1 VIIEFIKPVGRAAV
15 AQAVRRWFES
25 TGHHSVLRLLEFL
38 ERWPNQQVSSSKNS
52 NGCEVRVAPRPLQ
65 MVIDGFESRH
75 ILKVDKMSDKEKLET
90 ELELLLSLNYVHAWT
105 GSLDNLKQSSYIL
118 FSDITRLINKK
129 REELRSL
136 NNGT

>member
-1 VIIEFIKPVGRAAV
+1 
-15 AQAVRRWFES
+15 
-25 TGHHSVLRLLEFL
+25 
-38 ERWPNQQVSSSKNS
+38 
-52 NGCEVRVAPRPLQ
+52 
-65 MVIDGFESRH
+65 
-75 ILKVDKMSDKEKLET
+75 MSDKEKLET
-90 ELELLLSLNYVHAWT
+90 ELELLLSLNYVQAWT